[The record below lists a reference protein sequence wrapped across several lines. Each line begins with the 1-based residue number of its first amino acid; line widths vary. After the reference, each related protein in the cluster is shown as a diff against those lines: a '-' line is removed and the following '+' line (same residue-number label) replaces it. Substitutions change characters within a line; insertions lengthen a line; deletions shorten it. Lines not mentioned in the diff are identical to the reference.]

1 MSKFL
6 KSFSFLLLA
15 ILIAGAAVW
24 VSFSLTPTTR
34 KTPQITLT
42 ATNNNSSTTSTTTTT
57 STTESTT
64 SSASETAPVVTTVQ
78 PQAIVPQAP
87 VIVETAA
94 PETVIYYEIV
104 TEQPVETTAAYTDAP
119 SENAYTGTES
129 ALVTTE

>member
-42 ATNNNSSTTSTTTTT
+42 ATNNNSSTTSTTT

-64 SSASETAPVVTTVQ
+64 SSASETTQVVTTVQ

>member
-42 ATNNNSSTTSTTTTT
+42 ATNNNSSTTSTTT